1 MVEPPSQTPEDR
13 ARLVAARRHM
23 EAVKGFYIHAAIYL
37 IVNAGL
43 IAINAATSSQWW
55 AQWPII
61 GWGLLLAG
69 HWVAVY
75 RPFRLF
81 SETWERKRV
90 DDYMRR
96 HKD

>member
-1 MVEPPSQTPEDR
+1 MVESPSPSPEER
-13 ARLVAARRHM
+13 AKRAAARRHM

-43 IAINAATSSQWW
+43 IAINAATSSRWW
-55 AQWPII
+55 AHWPII
-61 GWGLLLAG
+61 GWGLLLAA
-69 HWVAVY
+69 HWIAVY

-90 DDYMRR
+90 DDYMRQ

>member
-1 MVEPPSQTPEDR
+1 MVESPTTGPEER
-13 ARLVAARRHM
+13 AKLAAARRHM

-43 IAINAATSSQWW
+43 VAINAATSSRWW
-55 AQWPII
+55 AHWPII
-61 GWGLLLAG
+61 GWGFLLAG
-69 HWVAVY
+69 HWIAVY

-81 SETWERKRV
+81 SETWEQKRV

-96 HKD
+96 RKD